1 MESAVPLTLK
11 VLLWLSELD
20 GARFNKLSYLIGV
33 GPQDQRQLF
42 RSANYRATSGMPSR
56 CFPKPWTVQPMPS
69 EYRVI
74 DANGIVLAHVY
85 GQPDGAIAQQDRS
98 PVKAR

>member
-11 VLLWLSELD
+11 VLLWLSELVWCESS
-20 GARFNKLSYLIGV
+20 GSASV
-33 GPQDQRQLF
+33 F
-42 RSANYRATSGMPSR
+42 RSANYRATSGMPSP

-74 DANGIVLAHVY
+74 DTNGIVLAHVY
-85 GQPDGAIAQQDRS
+85 GQPDGRLPFPTAALTNDEARRTRS
-98 PVKAR
+98 